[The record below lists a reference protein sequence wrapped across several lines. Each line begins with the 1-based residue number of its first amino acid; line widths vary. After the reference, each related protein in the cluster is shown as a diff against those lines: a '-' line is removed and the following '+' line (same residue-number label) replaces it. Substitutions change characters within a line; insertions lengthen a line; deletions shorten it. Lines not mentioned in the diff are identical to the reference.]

1 MRWLLLALAACLDN
15 RELSSNQD
23 PFCPAGWKRDFS
35 QPGECAPPL
44 GYTALAYA
52 EIGGSGAYG
61 FVRSAPQ
68 FQACSATP
76 GAYCPTH
83 FVGNADLVA
92 YRDSDVTET
101 SIHPDAHPLITVGI
115 NGAGVYKVRLDPGE
129 YRLTGTDP
137 VDGTRFWSGH
147 LTVVSQ
153 SLAACVI
160 DVYPP

>member
-1 MRWLLLALAACLDN
+1 MRALLLLAVGCLGN
-15 RELSSNQD
+15 EPLSSPQD
-23 PFCPAGWKRDFS
+23 PFCPVGWKRDVS
-35 QPGECAPPL
+35 QPGDCGPPL

-68 FQACSATP
+68 YLECSQTP
-76 GAYCPTH
+76 GADCPTH
-83 FVGNADLVA
+83 FVGKTDIVA
-92 YRDSDVTET
+92 YRDADVTET
-101 SIHPDAHPLITVGI
+101 TIHPDALPVITAGV
-115 NGAGVYKVRLDPGE
+115 NGAGVYKIKLDPGE

-147 LTVVSQ
+147 LTVVTQ
-153 SLAACVI
+153 SLATCVI